1 MVEQKHHKLA
11 RSLRSGPI
19 NRELKP
25 NAATRD
31 QLNVS
36 HMLLG
41 PVILVIRFRR
51 ILKIVKGPPELVLLD
66 LIYNNIYIFNM
77 WNTNKYSVF
86 LSQTKPFYLLFF

>member
-36 HMLLG
+36 HMMLG
-41 PVILVIRFRR
+41 PVILVISFSR
-51 ILKIVKGPPELVLLD
+51 ILKIVRGPPELVLLD
-66 LIYNNIYIFNM
+66 LIYNIYIQTSIPFFV
-77 WNTNKYSVF
+77 TNQAILFIVF
-86 LSQTKPFYLLFF
+86 LTSPY